1 MKTRLTH
8 LFAAM
13 LVLSPAVATAQSKAM
28 EDMPM
33 ETVPATQTVHVAK
46 GKVTKVD
53 MTAGVVTLTH
63 DPIQSLN
70 WPAMTMGFKVKD
82 KRLLDKLVIGKI
94 VIVELAHVDKT
105 YVITNVK

>member
-13 LVLSPAVATAQSKAM
+13 LVLSPAVAIAQSKAM

-53 MTAGVVTLTH
+53 MTAGVVTLAH

-94 VIVELAHVDKT
+94 VIVELVHVDKT